1 MKLILYFSTC
11 LTYSYK
17 FRLIFAPK
25 QIHRVHFSYMLESCW
40 IILKQTKT
48 HIEASRQCR
57 LISWCCCCSAYCTQP
72 LQQKPGFVWV
82 GRVHVYASVVYN
94 RCEKK
99 PPRVQEDKYVE
110 QSDRQSR
117 AIDISGRL
125 YVQYHSDISPLFV
138 ISNSRI
144 GLNVSGVLV
153 RIDFPD
159 IMGINHVAVSFSCT
173 GNHNKEPKWS

>member
-1 MKLILYFSTC
+1 MDVQEAQHTVQFNMKLILYFSTC

-82 GRVHVYASVVYN
+82 GRVHVYAYVVYN

-99 PPRVQEDKYVE
+99 PSRVQEDKYVE
-110 QSDRQSR
+110 QSYRQSR
-117 AIDISGRL
+117 AIDIFRASL
-125 YVQYHSDISPLFV
+125 CSISF
-138 ISNSRI
+138 R
-144 GLNVSGVLV
+144 
-153 RIDFPD
+153 
-159 IMGINHVAVSFSCT
+159 HFSIVCYQ
-173 GNHNKEPKWS
+173 